1 MKTRRLL
8 ALSLPLALLA
18 CNAGRDGGSEPA
30 DTGVDVPTGPTQ
42 SLRRI
47 EALGM
52 LSVDGCGTATSDV
65 EVELVFGLVDD
76 QDTFIGPGANVG
88 GVKIEIGDTFTSS
101 SVQLADAFLY
111 PAPDVPCTTPADCEG
126 LELDAPQCVPL
137 NDTDPNSATVCAEPI
152 DPRIFQDS
160 LRLLPA
166 EEVSNDKAIFV
177 GLADGVTIRGT
188 NPETGA
194 PSERFSTDPDDIRL
208 DATTTLL
215 ERAAASGLGADTVA
229 CVVTYNGPSENE
241 GFVEDLSG
249 DGTTCLEPLSTI
261 LAPESAFRDALVAVP
276 FHEGVIDGVAT
287 GAAGGD
293 RPVFAAVR
301 EGLDRLGGQTS
312 ATLERHVIIF
322 TDGPDTGSNP
332 NNRAYSL
339 ERITQLADD
348 FGARVHI
355 VHLDNPAEEPRTG
368 PLDEFAQVACATE
381 GTYVYAEQPEGLRS
395 HMRNVGFA
403 LRNRYG
409 LRMQV
414 PELAFRAAGAYR
426 VSARMTVTLGSSERT
441 VYLNGDNTVA
451 FGAPT
456 DTRMVIFSR

>member
-1 MKTRRLL
+1 MIARRLF
-8 ALSLPLALLA
+8 ALSIALPLAA
-18 CNAGRDGGSEPA
+18 CNAGRNGDSEPA
-30 DTGVDVPTGPTQ
+30 DTGADAPSGPTQ
-42 SLRRI
+42 TLRRI

-88 GVKIEIGDTFTSS
+88 GVSIAIGDTFTSS
-101 SVQLADAFLY
+101 NVELADAFLY
-111 PAPDVPCTTPADCEG
+111 PAPDVFCSSASDCEG

-137 NDTDPNSATVCAEPI
+137 NDEDPDSATVCAEPI
-152 DPRIFQDS
+152 DPRIFQGS

-166 EEVSNDKAIFV
+166 EEVSDDKAIYV
-177 GLADGVTIRGT
+177 GLADGASIRGT
-188 NPETGA
+188 NPDSGA
-194 PSERFSTDPDDIRL
+194 PSARFSTDPDDIRL
-208 DATTTLL
+208 DATITLL
-215 ERAAASGLGADTVA
+215 ERAAASGIGDGSQA
-229 CVVTYNGPSENE
+229 CVVTYNGPSENQ
-241 GFVEDLSG
+241 GFVEALSG
-249 DGTTCLEPLSTI
+249 DDSSCLASLDALVAAGST
-261 LAPESAFRDALVAVP
+261 FRDALVAVP
-276 FHEGVIDGVAT
+276 FHEGVIDGQAT

-301 EGLDRLGGQTS
+301 EGLDVLGGQTS
-312 ATLERHVIIF
+312 ATLERHVVVF

-339 ERITQLADD
+339 DRLTQLAED
-348 FGARVHI
+348 FGARVHV
-355 VHLDNPAEEPRTG
+355 VHLDHPAEEPRTG
-368 PLDEFAQVACATE
+368 PLDEFAQIACATE
-381 GTYVYAEQPEGLRS
+381 GTYVYAQRPEGLRS

-426 VSARMTVTLGSSERT
+426 VSARMTVTLGDSQRT
-441 VYLNGDNTVA
+441 AYLNGDNTAA
-451 FGAPT
+451 FGVPT